1 MLIDSKRI
9 LLAIGFVIAA
19 CFSTQL
25 TAAEDDNKV
34 KTPDAVKADNTKVN
48 LRDRDA
54 GEATADQQKQNK
66 SDVELAASIR
76 KAVVKDDSL
85 STNAH
90 NVKIIAID
98 GMVTL
103 KGPVKSEVEKAAVEK
118 IAVSVAGEKNVKSL
132 IDIAP

>member
-1 MLIDSKRI
+1 MLVDLKRI

-19 CFSTQL
+19 CLSTQL

-34 KTPDAVKADNTKVN
+34 KTSDTVKADNTKVN

-54 GEATADQQKQNK
+54 GEATADSQKQNK
-66 SDVELAASIR
+66 SDVELAAAIR

-103 KGPVKSEVEKAAVEK
+103 KGPVKSDSKRLSWRK
-118 IAVSVAGEKNVKSL
+118 SPCRSRVKRM
-132 IDIAP
+132 